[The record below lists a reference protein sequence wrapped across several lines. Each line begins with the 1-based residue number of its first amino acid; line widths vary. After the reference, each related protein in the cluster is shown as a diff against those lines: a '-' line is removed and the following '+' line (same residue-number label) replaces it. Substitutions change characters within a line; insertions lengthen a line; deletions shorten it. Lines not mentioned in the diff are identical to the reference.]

1 MKKCPYCA
9 EEIQDDAI
17 VCKHCGR
24 DLIPGVSN
32 LSPAGGGA
40 PMYQEG
46 AKLANNALTMAIIG
60 FFCAGLILGPLAI
73 SNAKKAKDLLR
84 EGDEGYGKAVAAEI
98 IGWIVIGLTVLS
110 LIITGFTYIFSD
122 GYY

>member
-32 LSPAGGGA
+32 LNQPVGAAGF
-40 PMYQEG
+40 QEG

-60 FFCAGLILGPLAI
+60 FFCAGIILGPLAI
-73 SNAKKAKDLLR
+73 SNAKKAKNLLR
-84 EGDEGYGKAVAAEI
+84 EGDEGYSKAVAAEI

-110 LIITGFTYIFSD
+110 VIVGLIINLSYD
-122 GYY
+122 YY

>member
-32 LSPAGGGA
+32 LNQPVGA
-40 PMYQEG
+40 ADFQEG

-84 EGDEGYGKAVAAEI
+84 EGDDGYGKAVAAEI

>member
-1 MKKCPYCA
+1 MMKKCPYCA

-32 LSPAGGGA
+32 LNQPVGAAGF
-40 PMYQEG
+40 QEG

-60 FFCAGLILGPLAI
+60 FFCAGIILGPLAI
-73 SNAKKAKDLLR
+73 SNAKKAKNLLR
-84 EGDEGYGKAVAAEI
+84 EGDEGYSKAVAAEI

-110 LIITGFTYIFSD
+110 VIVGLIINLSYD
-122 GYY
+122 YY